1 MQVGYHSIT
10 WGGVVGDATG
20 VTSVKDLSYRS
31 YGSIERAVSD
41 IAAAGYAGIEMFD
54 GNLFDYADRPE
65 ELQGLLSDAG
75 LELAS
80 AYTGGNFIYS
90 EILDEE
96 LVRVSRAAKLAQLFG
111 AGSLVVGGGARRSS
125 GTRPEDYQ
133 ALGSALDQ
141 VCEIAEAHGLVACY
155 HPHLTTIV
163 ESPDELDR
171 LMPLTRMAF
180 CPDTG
185 HLAAGGGDPAALIRS
200 YGDRLQH
207 VHLKDVRL
215 EPLEFVPLG
224 QGSIDFSDVLAAVH
238 ESGYDGWLMV
248 ELDSYPGDPAE
259 AAQISKAY
267 LDRLL
272 NPAADVYDVKTAKQS
287 TNPQHLRA
295 APQPTTGGSE

>member
-1 MQVGYHSIT
+1 MTDELNLQVGYHSIT

-96 LVRVSRAAKLAQLFG
+96 LDRVSRAAKLAQLFG

-141 VCEIAEAHGLVACY
+141 VCDIAEAHGLVASY
-155 HPHLTTIV
+155 HPHLTTVV

-200 YGDRLQH
+200 YGNRLQH

-215 EPLEFVPLG
+215 DPLEFVPLG

-238 ESGYDGWLMV
+238 ESGYGGWLMV

-272 NPAADVYDVKTAKQS
+272 NPAADR
-287 TNPQHLRA
+287 P
-295 APQPTTGGSE
+295 

>member
-1 MQVGYHSIT
+1 MTNTSTSRRHSRGKSMRVGCHSIT

-141 VCEIAEAHGLVACY
+141 VCDIAEANGLVACY

-171 LMPLTRMAF
+171 LMPLTRIAF

-200 YGDRLQH
+200 YGNRLQH

-224 QGSIDFSDVLAAVH
+224 QGSIDFPDVLATVH

-272 NPAADVYDVKTAKQS
+272 NPAVD
-287 TNPQHLRA
+287 RR
-295 APQPTTGGSE
+295 

>member
-1 MQVGYHSIT
+1 MQVGCHSIT

-31 YGSIERAVSD
+31 YGSIERAVGD
-41 IAAAGYAGIEMFD
+41 IAAAGHAGIEMFD

-96 LVRVSRAAKLAQLFG
+96 LVRVGRAAKLAQLFG

-141 VCEIAEAHGLVACY
+141 VCDIAEAHGLVACY

-200 YGDRLQH
+200 YGNRLQH

-224 QGSIDFSDVLAAVH
+224 QGSVDFSDVLAAVL

-272 NPAADVYDVKTAKQS
+272 NPAAD
-287 TNPQHLRA
+287 PQ
-295 APQPTTGGSE
+295 

>member
-1 MQVGYHSIT
+1 
-10 WGGVVGDATG
+10 
-20 VTSVKDLSYRS
+20 
-31 YGSIERAVSD
+31 
-41 IAAAGYAGIEMFD
+41 
-54 GNLFDYADRPE
+54 
-65 ELQGLLSDAG
+65 
-75 LELAS
+75 
-80 AYTGGNFIYS
+80 
-90 EILDEE
+90 
-96 LVRVSRAAKLAQLFG
+96 
-111 AGSLVVGGGARRSS
+111 
-125 GTRPEDYQ
+125 
-133 ALGSALDQ
+133 LDQ
-141 VCEIAEAHGLVACY
+141 VCDIAEAHGLVASY

-259 AAQISKAY
+259 AAQISRAY

-272 NPAADVYDVKTAKQS
+272 NPAADR
-287 TNPQHLRA
+287 L
-295 APQPTTGGSE
+295 

>member
-141 VCEIAEAHGLVACY
+141 VCDIAEAHGLVACY

-200 YGDRLQH
+200 YGNRLQH

-224 QGSIDFSDVLAAVH
+224 QGTIDFSDVLAAVH

-272 NPAADVYDVKTAKQS
+272 NPAA
-287 TNPQHLRA
+287 NRL
-295 APQPTTGGSE
+295 

>member
-125 GTRPEDYQ
+125 GTRPADYQ
-133 ALGSALDQ
+133 ALGSALDR
-141 VCEIAEAHGLVACY
+141 VCDIAEAHGLVACY

-272 NPAADVYDVKTAKQS
+272 NPAADR
-287 TNPQHLRA
+287 L
-295 APQPTTGGSE
+295 

>member
-141 VCEIAEAHGLVACY
+141 VCDIAEAHGLVACY

-207 VHLKDVRL
+207 VHLKDIRL

-224 QGSIDFSDVLAAVH
+224 QGTIDFSDVLAAVH

-272 NPAADVYDVKTAKQS
+272 NPAA
-287 TNPQHLRA
+287 NRL
-295 APQPTTGGSE
+295 

>member
-1 MQVGYHSIT
+1 MTDELTLQVGYHSIT

-96 LVRVSRAAKLAQLFG
+96 LVRMSRAAKLAQLFG

-141 VCEIAEAHGLVACY
+141 VCDIAEAHGLVACY

-200 YGDRLQH
+200 YGNRLQH

-272 NPAADVYDVKTAKQS
+272 NPAADR
-287 TNPQHLRA
+287 L
-295 APQPTTGGSE
+295 

>member
-1 MQVGYHSIT
+1 MTDELNLQVGYHSIT

-96 LVRVSRAAKLAQLFG
+96 LVRVTRAAKLAQLFG
-111 AGSLVVGGGARRSS
+111 AGSLVVGGGVRRSS
-125 GTRPEDYQ
+125 GTRPDDYQ

-141 VCEIAEAHGLVACY
+141 VCDIAEAHGLVACY

-200 YGDRLQH
+200 YGNRLQH

-224 QGSIDFSDVLAAVH
+224 QGSVDFSDVLAAVH

-272 NPAADVYDVKTAKQS
+272 NPAADR
-287 TNPQHLRA
+287 L
-295 APQPTTGGSE
+295 

>member
-1 MQVGYHSIT
+1 MTNTSTSRRHSRGKSMPVGCHSIT

-141 VCEIAEAHGLVACY
+141 VCDIAEAHGLVACY

-163 ESPDELDR
+163 ESPNELDR

-200 YGDRLQH
+200 YGNRLQH

-215 EPLEFVPLG
+215 DPLEFVPLG

-272 NPAADVYDVKTAKQS
+272 NPAADR
-287 TNPQHLRA
+287 L
-295 APQPTTGGSE
+295 

>member
-1 MQVGYHSIT
+1 MTDELNLQVGYHSIT

-96 LVRVSRAAKLAQLFG
+96 LVRVRRAAKLAQLFG

-141 VCEIAEAHGLVACY
+141 VCDIAEAHGLVACY

-272 NPAADVYDVKTAKQS
+272 NPAADRQ
-287 TNPQHLRA
+287 
-295 APQPTTGGSE
+295 

>member
-1 MQVGYHSIT
+1 MEVGCHSIT

-96 LVRVSRAAKLAQLFG
+96 LVRVRRAAKLAQLFG
-111 AGSLVVGGGARRSS
+111 ASSLVVGGGARRSS

-141 VCEIAEAHGLVACY
+141 VCDIAEAHGLVACY

-272 NPAADVYDVKTAKQS
+272 NPAADR
-287 TNPQHLRA
+287 L
-295 APQPTTGGSE
+295 

>member
-1 MQVGYHSIT
+1 MTDELNLQVGYHSIT

-75 LELAS
+75 LELVS

-141 VCEIAEAHGLVACY
+141 VCDIAEAHGLVACY

-215 EPLEFVPLG
+215 DPLEFVPLG

-272 NPAADVYDVKTAKQS
+272 NPAADRQ
-287 TNPQHLRA
+287 
-295 APQPTTGGSE
+295 

>member
-141 VCEIAEAHGLVACY
+141 VCDIAEAHGLVACY

-272 NPAADVYDVKTAKQS
+272 NPAA
-287 TNPQHLRA
+287 NRL
-295 APQPTTGGSE
+295 

>member
-141 VCEIAEAHGLVACY
+141 VCDIAEAHGLVACY

-215 EPLEFVPLG
+215 EPLEFVPSG
-224 QGSIDFSDVLAAVH
+224 RAPSTFPTCWPPYTRAVT
-238 ESGYDGWLMV
+238 
-248 ELDSYPGDPAE
+248 
-259 AAQISKAY
+259 
-267 LDRLL
+267 
-272 NPAADVYDVKTAKQS
+272 TA
-287 TNPQHLRA
+287 
-295 APQPTTGGSE
+295 G

>member
-1 MQVGYHSIT
+1 MTNTSTSRRHSRGKSMRVGCHSIT

-96 LVRVSRAAKLAQLFG
+96 LVRVSRAAKLARLFG

-141 VCEIAEAHGLVACY
+141 VCDIAEAHGLVACY

-200 YGDRLQH
+200 YGNRLQH

-272 NPAADVYDVKTAKQS
+272 NPAADR
-287 TNPQHLRA
+287 L
-295 APQPTTGGSE
+295 

>member
-141 VCEIAEAHGLVACY
+141 VCDIAEAHGLVACY

-171 LMPLTRMAF
+171 LMPLTRIAF

-272 NPAADVYDVKTAKQS
+272 NPAADR
-287 TNPQHLRA
+287 L
-295 APQPTTGGSE
+295 

>member
-141 VCEIAEAHGLVACY
+141 VCDIAEAHGLVACY

-248 ELDSYPGDPAE
+248 ELDSYPGDLAE

-272 NPAADVYDVKTAKQS
+272 NPAA
-287 TNPQHLRA
+287 NRL
-295 APQPTTGGSE
+295 

>member
-1 MQVGYHSIT
+1 MTDELNLQIGYHSIT

-96 LVRVSRAAKLAQLFG
+96 LVRVTRAAKLAQLFG

-141 VCEIAEAHGLVACY
+141 VCDIAEAHGLVACY

-185 HLAAGGGDPAALIRS
+185 HLAAGGGDPAALIRR
-200 YGDRLQH
+200 YGNRLQH

-238 ESGYDGWLMV
+238 ETGYDGWLMV

-272 NPAADVYDVKTAKQS
+272 NPAADR
-287 TNPQHLRA
+287 L
-295 APQPTTGGSE
+295 

>member
-96 LVRVSRAAKLAQLFG
+96 LVRVSRAAKLARLFG

-141 VCEIAEAHGLVACY
+141 VCDIAEAHGLVACY

-171 LMPLTRMAF
+171 LMPLTRIAF

-200 YGDRLQH
+200 YGNRLQH

-272 NPAADVYDVKTAKQS
+272 NPAADR
-287 TNPQHLRA
+287 L
-295 APQPTTGGSE
+295 

>member
-1 MQVGYHSIT
+1 MTDELNLQVGYHSIT

-141 VCEIAEAHGLVACY
+141 VCDIAEAHGLVACY

-200 YGDRLQH
+200 YGNRLQH

-272 NPAADVYDVKTAKQS
+272 NPAADR
-287 TNPQHLRA
+287 L
-295 APQPTTGGSE
+295 

>member
-141 VCEIAEAHGLVACY
+141 VCDIAEAHGLVACY

-200 YGDRLQH
+200 YGNRLQH

-215 EPLEFVPLG
+215 DPLEFVPLG

-272 NPAADVYDVKTAKQS
+272 NPAA
-287 TNPQHLRA
+287 NRL
-295 APQPTTGGSE
+295 

>member
-20 VTSVKDLSYRS
+20 VTSIKDLSYRS

-96 LVRVSRAAKLAQLFG
+96 LVRVRRAAKLAQLFG
-111 AGSLVVGGGARRSS
+111 ASSLVVGGGARRSS

-141 VCEIAEAHGLVACY
+141 VCDIAEAHGLVACY

-272 NPAADVYDVKTAKQS
+272 NPAA
-287 TNPQHLRA
+287 NRL
-295 APQPTTGGSE
+295 

>member
-141 VCEIAEAHGLVACY
+141 VCDIAEAHGLVACY

-272 NPAADVYDVKTAKQS
+272 NPAADVDDVKTAKQS

-295 APQPTTGGSE
+295 APAPNLGRF